1 MHGVPTNKNRPAI
14 ELHSS
19 RPDPETKARIIRVMM
34 DVVQL
39 KKLSAAEAR
48 ALYRDLEVTRDALSR
63 ILDRADGKL
72 R

>member
-1 MHGVPTNKNRPAI
+1 VI

-19 RPDPETKARIIRVMM
+19 KPPPETLRRMTRVMT

-63 ILDRADGKL
+63 ILDRADGK
-72 R
+72 

>member
-1 MHGVPTNKNRPAI
+1 MI

-19 RPDPETKARIIRVMM
+19 KPPPETLRRMTRVMT

-63 ILDRADGKL
+63 ILDRADGK
-72 R
+72 